1 LFHIL
6 LWLGLD
12 LSKTRPIVTVK
23 TRTFVP
29 QRFHFSKST
38 MTSDAPWPPSHGLTR
53 IEEEK
58 RVVST
63 MMNQFLAVAQEIQWR
78 TRQRQ
83 QDPNGTNQGA
93 PVLPTPTTKLK
104 DKAAIINE
112 ESNLSSL
119 WSPAAFRRAAS
130 PALGRAMRLDPTLS
144 LTPQEVQALHRPNYY
159 HYSYGLGAGLG
170 VFVVTLGALR
180 FSSSSSVTSS
190 MLQRFSWRAS
200 FQRLRRDYFS
210 WHHVPAPLPVWQQA
224 RASAAPGVTQNVS
237 NTRSAPRRLDA
248 SSNTPGLPFSLDQD
262 TVSMLQIIFSSG
274 LALIVGVATLQQTMD
289 QTRLCHAVAALP
301 LQPGKSVWCHAACP
315 LLLQQQAS
323 VQAWLQEAHTEQLQA
338 MALLVYNCQARQ
350 DYIAQKG
357 EYHPDEVVEIPTPG
371 VPLRYIR
378 PTNQQ

>member
-1 LFHIL
+1 MC
-6 LWLGLD
+6 
-12 LSKTRPIVTVK
+12 S
-23 TRTFVP
+23 FVP

-53 IEEEK
+53 IEAEK

-83 QDPNGTNQGA
+83 QDPNGTRPGA
-93 PVLPTPTTKLK
+93 PVLPTLATTLK
-104 DKAAIINE
+104 DKAAIKE
-112 ESNLSSL
+112 ESSSL
-119 WSPAAFRRAAS
+119 WSPASFRRAAS
-130 PALGRAMRLDPTLS
+130 PALSRAMRLDPTLS
-144 LTPQEVQALHRPNYY
+144 LTPQEVQALHRPSYY

-190 MLQRFSWRAS
+190 ILQRFSWRAS

-210 WHHVPAPLPVWQQA
+210 WHHVPAPPPVWQQA

-237 NTRSAPRRLDA
+237 NTRATPRRLDA
-248 SSNTPGLPFSLDQD
+248 SSNTPGLPFSLDQE
-262 TVSMLQIIFSSG
+262 TVAMLQVIFASG
-274 LALIVGVATLQQTMD
+274 LALVVGVATLQQTMD

-301 LQPGKSVWCHAACP
+301 LQPGKSPWCHAACP
-315 LLLQQQAS
+315 LLLSQVTPSFQT
-323 VQAWLQEAHTEQLQA
+323 WLQEAHTEQLQA

-357 EYHPDEVVEIPTPG
+357 EYHPDEVVEIPAPG

-378 PTNQQ
+378 PTSQE